1 MNQVSSLENVQVDE
15 ELLGGWK
22 VFRQRTDKTA
32 NAIKTAESIIKTI
45 QNPVY
50 EDELRGLLEDL
61 SSVSFEPTSAVQD
74 SELGKRRRAASNDEA
89 DECF

>member
-1 MNQVSSLENVQVDE
+1 
-15 ELLGGWK
+15 

-45 QNPVY
+45 MNPVY

-61 SSVSFEPTSAVQD
+61 QQVTFAESIPQAGE
-74 SELGKRRRAASNDEA
+74 
-89 DECF
+89 

>member
-1 MNQVSSLENVQVDE
+1 MS
-15 ELLGGWK
+15 GWK

-45 QNPVY
+45 MNPVY

-61 SSVSFEPTSAVQD
+61 QQVTFAESVPQAGEQ
-74 SELGKRRRAASNDEA
+74 SELGRRRR
-89 DECF
+89 